1 MLNLEYSHIVLEK
14 AKYTGQ
20 IVVKGEIANRS
31 GKNYTAVT
39 TRIIIFIKGI
49 PMVNTVLVINNLPT
63 GMTKIFEKYIE
74 GIHYDEVF
82 KDIKRIE
89 VFADEAY

>member
-1 MLNLEYSHIVLEK
+1 MLNLEYSHIALEK

-31 GKNYTAVT
+31 AKNYTAVA
-39 TRIIIFIKGI
+39 TRIIIFIKGY
-49 PMVNTVLVINNLPT
+49 PAANTVLVINNLSA
-63 GMTKIFEKYIE
+63 GATKIFEKYVE
-74 GIHYDEVF
+74 GIHYDDVF

-89 VFADEAY
+89 VFAEEAY